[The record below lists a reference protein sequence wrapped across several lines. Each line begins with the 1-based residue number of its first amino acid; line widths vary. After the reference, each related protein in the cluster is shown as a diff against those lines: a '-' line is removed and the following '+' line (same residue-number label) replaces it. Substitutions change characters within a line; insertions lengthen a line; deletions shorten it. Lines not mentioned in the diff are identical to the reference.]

1 MDAFYSTGQVARE
14 LKVTTTTIRKLCDAG
29 AIRAS
34 RSSGGH
40 YRIGAAELDRLKH
53 LDGLP
58 PVPRATLATSANPGP
73 HPMSKKENNGL
84 FADPS
89 VEVVEAAEEAVVS
102 DRQLTTSRNR
112 LEVLKIHSMA
122 SRSR

>member
-40 YRIGAAELDRLKH
+40 YRIGAAELERLKK

-58 PVPRATLATSANPGP
+58 PVPRATLAPPTNPGP

-84 FADPS
+84 LAG
-89 VEVVEAAEEAVVS
+89 
-102 DRQLTTSRNR
+102 
-112 LEVLKIHSMA
+112 
-122 SRSR
+122 RS